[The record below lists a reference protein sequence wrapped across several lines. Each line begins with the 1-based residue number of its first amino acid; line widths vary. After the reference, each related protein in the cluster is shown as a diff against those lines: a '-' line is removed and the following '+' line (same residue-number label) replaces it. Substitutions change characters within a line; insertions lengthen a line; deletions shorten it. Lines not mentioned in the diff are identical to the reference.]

1 MKNQVT
7 SIEQS
12 KRLIELGVPAE
23 RASMVWIPGYE
34 FDALTRRFVPNDK
47 ECFLAISYGRSSLMG
62 DNIVAAFTV
71 ADLLEVLPKAIWDDV
86 KGWSLLVIRFRS
98 KGFPRVG
105 YEAEHGIIWSCG
117 EVSLLG
123 NIIETIDW
131 VITNGYGLDT

>member
-1 MKNQVT
+1 MKDQVT

-23 RASMVWIPGYE
+23 KASMVWEMDEDCARLKIWNTDKE
-34 FDALTRRFVPNDK
+34 TRRVLHNKYPN
-47 ECFLAISYGRSSLMG
+47 YY
-62 DNIVAAFTV
+62 VAAFTV

>member
-1 MKNQVT
+1 MKDQVT

-23 RASMVWIPGYE
+23 KASMVWEMDEDCARLKIWNTDKE
-34 FDALTRRFVPNDK
+34 TRRVLHNKYPN
-47 ECFLAISYGRSSLMG
+47 YY
-62 DNIVAAFTV
+62 VAAFTV

-131 VITNGYGLDT
+131 VVANKHELNL

>member
-7 SIEQS
+7 SIGQS

-23 RASMVWIPGYE
+23 KASMVWHRMFRDKKTGYTEWALKIGPIQKFPQLEVLQIIP
-34 FDALTRRFVPNDK
+34 
-47 ECFLAISYGRSSLMG
+47 
-62 DNIVAAFTV
+62 AFTV